1 MQDNHHPT
9 RRVTYGH
16 IMILKLK
23 LLIKYRI
30 INHLEES
37 HSISLRIRQDPNQFY
52 FHHLEIENFEKY
64 HVVPKMAHLSHIENF
79 RFTFGVS
86 SMHRD
91 LLPL

>member
-16 IMILKLK
+16 IKILKLK

-52 FHHLEIENFEKY
+52 FHQFCEIKQLFCNFVIKED
-64 HVVPKMAHLSHIENF
+64 HSGSELCDN
-79 RFTFGVS
+79 GQ
-86 SMHRD
+86 
-91 LLPL
+91 